1 LVNHL
6 NLIWLFLFDR
16 KYNFMVLFLF
26 MSHAFYLYLDMMR
39 VTRNIPFKSFLNEW
53 TCSVKCAMDKIETT
67 RFTQDDL
74 QELVLGVISLFG
86 LLKYKMM

>member
-1 LVNHL
+1 
-6 NLIWLFLFDR
+6 
-16 KYNFMVLFLF
+16 
-26 MSHAFYLYLDMMR
+26 MSHAFFLYLDRMR
-39 VTRNIPFKSFLNEW
+39 VTSKISFKSFMLCLLTLELKQFKFLNEW

-67 RFTQDDL
+67 RFTQDYL